1 MKTLQADGG
10 ETLVIRKKM
19 ANSSQQVVVKV
30 NGQEFLV
37 ELGNLNTKPIIVVVD
52 GHTYEVEVEDR
63 PIEPQPKPTAAG
75 SKPPMEISIQ
85 ETAQEQ
91 TVGPASS
98 TGSGSQVKAPLPG
111 DIVDVNVESGQLV
124 SKGDSLC
131 IIDAMKMKNAI
142 RSPHDGRIANVEVSI
157 GQSVDYGD
165 VLITF
170 E

>member
-1 MKTLQADGG
+1 
-10 ETLVIRKKM
+10 M

-37 ELGNLNTKPIIVVVD
+37 EVGDLNTKPIIVVVD
-52 GHTYEVEVEDR
+52 GHTYKVEVEDQ

-111 DIVDVNVESGQLV
+111 DIVDVNVKPGQLV

-142 RSPHDGRIANVEVSI
+142 RSPHDGRIASVEINI